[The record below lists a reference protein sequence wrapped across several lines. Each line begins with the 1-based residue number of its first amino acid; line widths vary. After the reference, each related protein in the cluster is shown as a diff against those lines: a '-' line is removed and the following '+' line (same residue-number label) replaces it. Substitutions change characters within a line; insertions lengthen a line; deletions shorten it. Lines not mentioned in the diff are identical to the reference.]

1 MRARRRCARS
11 RGRGSKNDLADRV
24 ASARARPRRRPRG
37 RVGRSRRV
45 RSDSCYG
52 CGDLRQPAPVPGGD
66 RVRHRERG
74 SRARVRRN
82 GARAARTLPASG
94 AGSRRPM
101 KVAILAE
108 GQFARATAK
117 TAIGV
122 LRYAPFQ
129 VVAVVDS
136 TRAGKDAAECVGVGK
151 GVPVV
156 ARVEDALARGAT
168 VVLIGTAAAAGRIPD
183 GYRPA
188 LARTLERGVEVWN
201 GLHERVL
208 ADPELAAAAKRG
220 GAKVR
225 ELREPPP
232 DIPIGGHRAR
242 RMGAR
247 VVLTVGS
254 DAAVGKMTASLE
266 IVSALR
272 RAGER
277 VEFVATG
284 QTGIAIA
291 GQGIAVDAVVADFI
305 AGAAEL
311 MTCEAADRADWVVVE
326 GQGSLTHPGFS
337 GVTLGLLHGA
347 GPDLMVLCHDVS
359 RLSVKGYDDGL
370 PLRPLRDYVRIYE
383 DAAAWRRPPGYPPAR
398 VVAVALNTATVN
410 EEFAR
415 AMIETA
421 AIETGLPAADPV
433 REGAAGADR
442 IAHALRVAVPA

>member
-1 MRARRRCARS
+1 
-11 RGRGSKNDLADRV
+11 
-24 ASARARPRRRPRG
+24 
-37 RVGRSRRV
+37 
-45 RSDSCYG
+45 
-52 CGDLRQPAPVPGGD
+52 
-66 RVRHRERG
+66 
-74 SRARVRRN
+74 
-82 GARAARTLPASG
+82 
-94 AGSRRPM
+94 M

-108 GQFARATAK
+108 GQFTRATAK

-122 LRYAPFQ
+122 LRYAPFEI
-129 VVAVVDS
+129 VAVVDS
-136 TRAGKDAAECVGVGK
+136 TRAGKDAAECVGVGA

-156 ARVEDALARGAT
+156 ASVEDAIARGAT
-168 VVLIGTAAAAGRIPD
+168 VLLIGTAAAGGRIPD
-183 GYRPA
+183 GYRAA
-188 LARTLERGVEVWN
+188 LGRALERGIEVWN

-220 GAKVR
+220 GSGVR
-225 ELREPPP
+225 ELREPPA
-232 DIPIGGHRAR
+232 DLPIGGHRDR
-242 RMGAR
+242 RDGAR

-266 IVSALR
+266 IAAALR

-311 MTCEAADRADWVVVE
+311 MVCEAAERADWVIVE

-359 RLSVKGYDDGL
+359 RSSVKGYDDDL

-398 VVAVALNTATVN
+398 VIAVALNTATVD
-410 EEFAR
+410 EELAWT
-415 AMIETA
+415 MIERAT
-421 AIETGLPAADPV
+421 IETGLPAADPV

-442 IAHALRVAVPA
+442 IAHALREAVPA